1 MERKVRKI
9 TLTTTLFTI
18 SYYCP
23 QNRGEIL
30 IEGQLYYIPLF
41 LCLVI

>member
-1 MERKVRKI
+1 MERKVRKF
-9 TLTTTLFTI
+9 TLTTTLFSI

-30 IEGQLYYIPLF
+30 IEDNFI
-41 LCLVI
+41 I